1 MTAVVREALRDQ
13 VGAFLRD
20 LRERRGSPPSTVR
33 NYGNDLDQF
42 IAFAE
47 SEAGGDPMRVET
59 VRDFLA
65 ALHRRGLRRA
75 SVARKLSAL
84 RAFFRHVE
92 RTGGGRNPAKSVRS
106 PRLPRRIPTRMEE
119 GEVEQLLETPDPAT
133 PRGARDLAV
142 LELLYG
148 TGARVA
154 ELVALDLQD
163 INRRDRIFRVLG
175 KGGRERL
182 VPFGEIADDA
192 LGNWLGMRER
202 LGTPDPDALFLNA
215 RGGRLSDRS
224 VRNIVK
230 RYLGEAGIARLAGK
244 VSPHTLRHAFAT
256 HLLDGGADLRAIQ
269 ELLGHQS
276 LATTE
281 KYTHIS
287 TSRLFSVYRKTH
299 PRAEAGS

>member
-1 MTAVVREALRDQ
+1 MTRIRLRDQ

-20 LRERRGSPPSTVR
+20 LRERRGASPATVR
-33 NYGNDLDQF
+33 SYGSDLDQF

-47 SEAGGDPMRVET
+47 SEAGGDPMRIET

-65 ALHRRGLRRA
+65 DLNRRGLRRS
-75 SVARKLSAL
+75 SVSRKLSAL
-84 RAFFRHVE
+84 RAFFRHLE
-92 RTGGGRNPAKSVRS
+92 RAGGGRSPAKAVRS
-106 PRLPRRIPTRMEE
+106 PKLPRRIPTRMEE
-119 GEVEQLLETPDPAT
+119 DEAARLIEAPNPETPL
-133 PRGARDLAV
+133 GARDRAA

-154 ELVALDLQD
+154 ELAALDLQD
-163 INRRDRIFRVLG
+163 VNRRDRIFRVFG

-182 VPFGEIADDA
+182 IPFGEVADDA
-192 LGNWLGMRER
+192 LGEWLARRDR
-202 LGTPDPDALFLNA
+202 LPNPDPDALFLNA

-224 VRNIVK
+224 VRTIVK

-256 HLLDGGADLRAIQ
+256 HLLDRGADLRAIQ
-269 ELLGHQS
+269 ELLGHRS

-281 KYTHIS
+281 TYTHIS
-287 TSRLFSVYRKTH
+287 TARLFAVYRNTH
-299 PRAEAGS
+299 PRASGSS

>member
-1 MTAVVREALRDQ
+1 MTGETLRDQ
-13 VGAFLRD
+13 VFRFLED
-20 LRERRGSPPSTVR
+20 LAERRGASPSTVR
-33 NYGNDLDQF
+33 SYRSDLHQF
-42 IAFAE
+42 LAFTK
-47 SEAGGDPMRVET
+47 SEAGGNPVEIGT
-59 VRDFLA
+59 VRNFLA
-65 ALHRRGLRRA
+65 TLNERGLKRS
-75 SVARKLSAL
+75 SVSRKLAAL
-84 RAFFRHVE
+84 RAFYQHLE
-92 RTGGGRNPAKSVRS
+92 RAGGGTSPARAVRA
-106 PRLPRRIPTRMEE
+106 PKLPRRIPTRVEE
-119 GEVEQLLETPDPAT
+119 SEIEQLLEAPDPET
-133 PRGARDLAV
+133 PLGARDLAI

-148 TGARVA
+148 TGVRVA

-163 INRRDRIFRVLG
+163 INRKDRIFRVLG

-182 VPFGEIADDA
+182 VPFGEVADDA
-192 LGNWLGMRER
+192 LGSYLRAREGF
-202 LGTPDPDALFLNA
+202 GTPDPDALFLNA

-230 RYLGEAGIARLAGK
+230 RALGEAGIARLAGK

-299 PRAEAGS
+299 PRANAASP